1 MTDEG
6 DSETER
12 AVERFFDDADRALAE
27 YDDGYA
33 DADATL
39 RLLRGHIEDL
49 RAAVTESD
57 EG

>member
-12 AVERFFDDADRALAE
+12 AVERFLDDADGALAE

-49 RAAVTESD
+49 RAAVRESD
-57 EG
+57 GG

>member
-12 AVERFFDDADRALAE
+12 AVERFLDDANGAFAE

-49 RAAVTESD
+49 RTAVRESD
-57 EG
+57 GG